1 MVDVNDKRRLGGRK
15 ALVTL
20 FDELRT
26 QRNSKAYTN
35 DAWVVFG
42 FARVIIFDLDPAVM
56 VANAL
61 PLIPEQSEKWEK
73 FAS

>member
-1 MVDVNDKRRLGGRK
+1 MSDNDFVVDVNDKRRLGGGRK

-56 VANAL
+56 VANDL
-61 PLIPEQSEKWEK
+61 SLISE
-73 FAS
+73 